1 MLFACFTLGVVSLV
15 LAVAEYDLMK
25 KKMESKVAGL
35 EKQLQ
40 EANSSKCGILEAS
53 RRIVTRSKEL
63 EKKNDEAENEI
74 TALKQQ
80 MQTKVAGLEKQ
91 LQEANTSK
99 TGILQLSRRI
109 MDSQKE
115 LQKQKDAA
123 DEKITELEEQLD
135 QSRDELDESK
145 TKLDES
151 KTKLEESNTQL
162 EELKQQC
169 ADFEQ
174 QADAQWKSAE
184 GYCFEAD
191 CEESKEDA
199 KDMSWTSAED
209 YSFSDED
216 DDEEWEERHGYIN
229 KNLELDFNVAPFKG
243 FGEEE
248 TEEELKKIDSFF
260 TRR

>member
-1 MLFACFTLGVVSLV
+1 
-15 LAVAEYDLMK
+15 
-25 KKMESKVAGL
+25 MESKVAGL
-35 EKQLQ
+35 EKLLQ

-53 RRIVTRSKEL
+53 CRIVTRSKEL

-109 MDSQKE
+109 MNSKKE
-115 LQKQKDAA
+115 VQKQKDAA
-123 DEKITELEEQLD
+123 DEKITELEEQLE

-145 TKLDES
+145 TKL
-151 KTKLEESNTQL
+151 EESNTKL

-174 QADAQWKSAE
+174 QADARWKSAE
-184 GYCFEAD
+184 RYCFEAD
-191 CEESKEDA
+191 CEESKEEA

-216 DDEEWEERHGYIN
+216 DDEEWQERHGYIN

-243 FGEEE
+243 FGEAE

-260 TRR
+260 HVDSLGGINEAVASSLLASQYNAAS